1 MSGMYFEEFE
11 VGQVIKHPFSRTVT
25 EMDNLLFSSLTMNTQ
40 PLHLDEEFS
49 KTTQHGQRI
58 VNSIFT
64 LGLMVGMSVT
74 TLTLGTTLGN
84 LSMTDIKFPR
94 PVLHGDTLRAETRII
109 DKRESRT
116 KPDRG
121 VVTFEDH
128 AYNQRGEEVASCRR
142 VGMIIKRPAETGDS
156 IKFV

>member
-1 MSGMYFEEFE
+1 M
-11 VGQVIKHPFSRTVT
+11 
-25 EMDNLLFSSLTMNTQ
+25 
-40 PLHLDEEFS
+40 
-49 KTTQHGQRI
+49 
-58 VNSIFT
+58 
-64 LGLMVGMSVT
+64 T

-94 PVLHGDTLRAETRII
+94 PVYHGDTLRAETRII

-142 VGMIIKRPAETGDS
+142 VGMIIKRPGA
-156 IKFV
+156 

>member
-11 VGQVIKHPFSRTVT
+11 VGQVIKHPLSRTVT
-25 EMDNLLFSSLTMNTQ
+25 EMDNVLFSSLTMNTQ

-84 LSMTDIKFPR
+84 LSRTDIKFPR

-142 VGMIIKRPAETGDS
+142 VGMIIYRPAA
-156 IKFV
+156 

>member
-1 MSGMYFEEFE
+1 MSGMFFEEFE
-11 VGQVIKHPFSRTVT
+11 VGQVIKHPLSRTVT
-25 EMDNLLFSSLTMNTQ
+25 EMDNILFSSLTMNTQ

-142 VGMIIKRPAETGDS
+142 VGMIIKRPAQTGDS
-156 IKFV
+156 I

>member
-1 MSGMYFEEFE
+1 MSGMFFEEFE
-11 VGQVIKHPFSRTVT
+11 VGQVIKHPLSRTVT

-142 VGMIIKRPAETGDS
+142 VGMIIKRPTS
-156 IKFV
+156 

>member
-1 MSGMYFEEFE
+1 MSGMYFQEFE

-40 PLHLDEEFS
+40 PLHLDEEFA

-94 PVLHGDTLRAETRII
+94 PVFHGDTLRAETRII

-142 VGMIIKRPAETGDS
+142 VGMIIKRPTS
-156 IKFV
+156 

>member
-11 VGQVIKHPFSRTVT
+11 VGQVIKHPLSRTVT
-25 EMDNLLFSSLTMNTQ
+25 EMDNVLFSALTMNTQ

-142 VGMIIKRPAETGDS
+142 VGMIIKRPAQTGDS
-156 IKFV
+156 I

>member
-11 VGQVIKHPFSRTVT
+11 VGQVIKHPLSRTVT
-25 EMDNLLFSSLTMNTQ
+25 EMDNVLFSSLTMNTQ

-156 IKFV
+156 I

>member
-11 VGQVIKHPFSRTVT
+11 VGQLIKHPLSRTVT
-25 EMDNLLFSSLTMNTQ
+25 EMDNVLFSSLTMNTQ

-94 PVLHGDTLRAETRII
+94 PVFHGDTLRAETRII
-109 DKRESRT
+109 DKRASRT

-128 AYNQRGEEVASCRR
+128 AYNQHGEEVASCRR
-142 VGMIIKRPAETGDS
+142 VGMIIKRPAA
-156 IKFV
+156 

>member
-11 VGQVIKHPFSRTVT
+11 VGQVIKHPLSRTVT
-25 EMDNLLFSSLTMNTQ
+25 EMDNVLFSSLTMNTQ

-94 PVLHGDTLRAETRII
+94 PVFHGDTLRAETRII

-142 VGMIIKRPAETGDS
+142 VGMIIKRPTS
-156 IKFV
+156 

>member
-11 VGQVIKHPFSRTVT
+11 VGQLIKHPLSRTVT
-25 EMDNLLFSSLTMNTQ
+25 EMDNVLFSSLTMNTQ

-156 IKFV
+156 I